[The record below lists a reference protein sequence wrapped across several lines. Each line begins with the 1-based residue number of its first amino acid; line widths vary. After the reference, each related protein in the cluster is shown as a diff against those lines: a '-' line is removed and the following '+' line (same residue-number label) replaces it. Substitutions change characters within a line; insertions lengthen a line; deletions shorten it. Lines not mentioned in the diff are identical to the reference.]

1 MASDKFFSM
10 YKGFVILRD
19 NPYLPIAV
27 KKIQKATRNLQLWK
41 FYLIRKYGQR
51 KSFSFG
57 KFPKTYFRKS
67 PIIFSRNILSR
78 KIATLEFKEGI
89 LEILANRNE
98 FSKITGYGHFS
109 SKTPQAPCLQ
119 GCSQLVFL
127 STQRNYRFKRCFKKH
142 FQYWHINKILNK

>member
-1 MASDKFFSM
+1 MIFSKEYSPTASDKFIPM
-10 YKGFVILRD
+10 YKGFAILRD

-78 KIATLEFKEGI
+78 KQQSWSLRKVFWRSWPTKMNFQDNRVWPLQFRNTLGTLFAGLFATGVLKH
-89 LEILANRNE
+89 LV
-98 FSKITGYGHFS
+98 
-109 SKTPQAPCLQ
+109 
-119 GCSQLVFL
+119 QLPIQQV
-127 STQRNYRFKRCFKKH
+127 FKKH
-142 FQYWHINKILNK
+142 F

>member
-1 MASDKFFSM
+1 MENDLFKRLLPTTSDKFFPK

-19 NPYLPIAV
+19 TSYLPIAV
-27 KKIQKATRNLQLWK
+27 KRIRKATKNLQLWN
-41 FYLIRKYGQR
+41 FYHIRKYGQR

-67 PIIFSRNILSR
+67 PTIFSRNIFSR

-109 SKTPQAPCLQ
+109 SEPP
-119 GCSQLVFL
+119 
-127 STQRNYRFKRCFKKH
+127 
-142 FQYWHINKILNK
+142 